1 MPEQLLDADAIRRL
15 SGSDRIFYAE
25 KTDSTN
31 EWAKR
36 ESGTAPDGS
45 IFLADFQSA
54 GKGRRGRV
62 WKSPE
67 GTSVS
72 MSVLLRP
79 DRLKKESYPLLTLV
93 MGLAAARG
101 ISAVCGFEAKIKW
114 PNDVI
119 SDGRKLCGILTEL
132 GPEAGYVVIGVGL
145 NVNMTSFPEELSD
158 RAVSMRMAAGRVIG
172 REEVTAAV
180 VREFGRCYRIFI
192 ETGDLSGLKEEYEKI
207 LANTGERVRVLDPA
221 APFTGRA
228 LGINRRGELLVRR
241 DDTGG
246 VEPVFSGEVSVRGIY
261 GYV

>member
-1 MPEQLLDADAIRRL
+1 MPDMLDAGKIRRL
-15 SGSDRIFYAE
+15 AKSDRIFYAE

-36 ESGTAPDGS
+36 ESETAPDGS
-45 IFLADFQSA
+45 IFLADYQSA
-54 GKGRRGRV
+54 GKGRRGRI

-79 DRLKKESYPLLTLV
+79 EHLERASYPMLTLV

-101 ISAVCGFEAKIKW
+101 ISKICGFEAKIKW

-119 SDGRKLCGILTEL
+119 YDGKKLCGILTEL
-132 GPEAGYVVIGVGL
+132 GPDARYVVIGVGL
-145 NVNMTSFPEELSD
+145 NVNMTSFPDELAD
-158 RAVSMRMAAGRVIG
+158 RAISMRMAAGHEIG

-180 VREFGRCYRIFI
+180 IREFDRCCGIFLQ
-192 ETGDLSGLKEEYEKI
+192 TGDMDGLKEDYGRI
-207 LANTGERVRVLDPA
+207 LANTGERVRVLDPTS
-221 APFTGRA
+221 PFTGRA
-228 LGINRRGELLVRR
+228 LGINRKGELLVER
-241 DDTGG
+241 DDTGA
-246 VEPVFSGEVSVRGIY
+246 VEPVYSGEVSVRGIY

>member
-1 MPEQLLDADAIRRL
+1 MPEKLLDAEKIRRL

-36 ESGTAPDGS
+36 EAAAAQDGS
-45 IFLADFQSA
+45 IYLADYQSA

-67 GTSVS
+67 ATSVS

-79 DRLKKESYPLLTLV
+79 EHLKREAYPLMTLV

-101 ISAVCGFEAKIKW
+101 ISSVCGFEAKIKW

-119 SDGRKLCGILTEL
+119 YDGKKLCGILTEL
-132 GPEAGYVVIGVGL
+132 GPDADYVVIGIGL
-145 NVNMTSFPEELSD
+145 NVNMTSFPEELSE
-158 RAVSMRMAAGRVIG
+158 RAISMRMASGRVIG

-180 VREFGRCYRIFI
+180 IREFDRCYRIFLAD
-192 ETGDLSGLKEEYEKI
+192 GDLSGLKEDYEKI
-207 LANTGERVRVLDPA
+207 LANTGRRVRVIDPA

-241 DDTGG
+241 DDTGS
-246 VEPVFSGEVSVRGIY
+246 VEAVYSGEVSVRGIY